1 MVAASVTTALTPA
14 YLSAVLGSGAMG
26 GAFLAVLHAN
36 SIGLSGPGFTVEA
49 MVLTSRRAMRAYLI
63 GRNTALV
70 LVAVPLFAAISFGLA
85 AMAGHPAVGFLG
97 LAVDLAGIGAGLALG
112 NIFAVVLAYP
122 VERRLSSPVPNASE
136 GFTGNA
142 LAATFG
148 SLLGVAV
155 AAGPVVAAAVLTT
168 HVTAVVRM
176 PLLLA
181 CAVAYGIGLAWAG
194 VRIAAN
200 AAQFKLPE
208 LCQIAA
214 RSKL

>member
-1 MVAASVTTALTPA
+1 
-14 YLSAVLGSGAMG
+14 VLGSGALG
-26 GAFLAVLHAN
+26 GAFISLLHAN
-36 SIGLSGPGFTVEA
+36 SIGLSGPGFAVEA
-49 MVLTSRRAMRAYLI
+49 MSLSSPRAMRAYLT

-85 AMAGHPAVGFLG
+85 ALAGHPVVGFLG

-112 NIFAVVLAYP
+112 NIFAVRLAYP

-142 LAATFG
+142 LGATFG

-155 AAGPVVAAAVLTT
+155 ATGPVVAAVVLTAQ
-168 HVTAVVRM
+168 VTLVVRV
-176 PLLLA
+176 PVLLSFA
-181 CAVAYGIGLAWAG
+181 AAYGLGLAWAG
-194 VRIAAN
+194 VRFAAD
-200 AAQFKLPE
+200 AAGPRLPE
-208 LCQIAA
+208 LVQIAA